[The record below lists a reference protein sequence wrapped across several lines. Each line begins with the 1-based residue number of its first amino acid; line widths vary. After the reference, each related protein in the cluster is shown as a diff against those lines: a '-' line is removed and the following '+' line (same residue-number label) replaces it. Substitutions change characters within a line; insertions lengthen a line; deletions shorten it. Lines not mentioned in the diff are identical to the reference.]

1 MMDNN
6 TVLNEC
12 TDPTKSFTIEIP
24 CAMADRILKLAREKD
39 TSLSG
44 ILIEALDSFLRRSE

>member
-1 MMDNN
+1 MDNN

-44 ILIEALDSFLRRSE
+44 ILIEALDSFLRRTE